1 MDSTSQ
7 RTEPGGALLP
17 VLKAVGIVA
26 ATGGLAALAR
36 ALLHVQ
42 DVEMIFLLG
51 VMATAL
57 VAGRTAALL
66 AAVLAV
72 GVFDWFFVPPYYTL
86 DVTDSRYITTFA
98 TMFVISVVIGTLV
111 LRLREQREDALQRAH
126 RARVLHAA
134 SRKLAGALDLDAIS
148 LIICRG
154 AAEALLAEAAWFDV
168 LDGGAVAPRAAE
180 PPGSALRESAAELAE
195 SVAAHGAAAGTG
207 TRWMAAEPSLCAP
220 VHALE
225 GVAAVV
231 GVQPLRR
238 TFLSPDQRELVESL
252 AQSAALALD
261 RVRHVDEARR
271 AALEVEREALRSQ
284 LLASVSHDLRTPL
297 ATITGSASALRED
310 SGLDERTRADLTD
323 SIVDEAERLE
333 RLVGNLLDMTRLER
347 GAVTPRR
354 EWVPA
359 DEVVGSALTR
369 AERALAG
376 REVHTSLSDD
386 LPLLSADPVLLEQ
399 LFVNLLENAAKYT
412 PPGSAVEVSGRR
424 EGDVLRFEV
433 TDHGPGIAAGEE
445 ERIFERFQRGSQSG
459 PRGAGLGLSIARAIA
474 TVHGGRLVAENRPGG
489 GAAFTLTLPVPAGA
503 PAATGAEAGGRV

>member
-1 MDSTSQ
+1 MESTAQ
-7 RTEPGGALLP
+7 RTEPGRALLP
-17 VLKAVGIVA
+17 VLKAIGIVA

-51 VMATAL
+51 VMATAV

-72 GVFDWFFVPPYYTL
+72 GVFDWFFVPPFYTL
-86 DVTDSRYITTFA
+86 DVADPRYVTTFA
-98 TMFVISVVIGTLV
+98 TMFVVSVVIGTLV

-126 RARVLHAA
+126 RAKVLHGA
-134 SRKLAGALDLDAIS
+134 SRELAGALDLDAIS
-148 LIICRG
+148 LAICRG
-154 AAEALLAEAAWFDV
+154 AAEALFAEAAWFDV
-168 LDGGAVAPRAAE
+168 LDGGAVAPRTSE
-180 PPGSALRESAAELAE
+180 PPGSALRASAAELAE
-195 SVAAHGAAAGTG
+195 SVAAHDAPVGTG
-207 TRWMAAEPSLCAP
+207 TTWMAAEPSLCVP
-220 VHALE
+220 VHALQ

-231 GVQPLRR
+231 AVQPLRG

-252 AQSAALALD
+252 AQSAALALG
-261 RVRHVDEARR
+261 RVHHADEARR

-284 LLASVSHDLRTPL
+284 LLSSVSHDLRTPL
-297 ATITGSASALRED
+297 ATITGSATALRED
-310 SGLDERTRADLTD
+310 PGLDERTRAELTD

-369 AERALAG
+369 AERTLAG
-376 REVHTSLSDD
+376 REVRTSLSDD

-445 ERIFERFQRGSQSG
+445 ERIFERFQRGSRSG
-459 PRGAGLGLSIARAIA
+459 SGGAGLGLSIARAIA

-503 PAATGAEAGGRV
+503 PEATGAEAGVRT